1 MASERHYGLALV
13 LGGGEASME
22 ELARLYAMLGND
34 GRLRSLRWRE
44 GDARELGAAL
54 LSPEAAFVTR
64 DMLQQHPRPGREFGG
79 GGDDGLPIAW
89 KTGTSWGFRDAWTAG
104 LVGPYAIVVWLG
116 NFDGHGN
123 PALVGADAAAPLF
136 FELVDG
142 LRAGGVALPEP
153 PRQWPLALKRVSV
166 CRASGDLPNAWCPE
180 RGETW
185 YLPGK
190 SPIRVS
196 RVHRAVAVDVA
207 SGRVACGPFDP
218 ATMRMQVFEYWPS
231 DLMQVFAQ
239 AGMPRTRPPDDAA
252 CAGGQAWLGSAPV
265 ITSPH
270 RATRY
275 TLRLSHPEQAQLA
288 LAATVDADAGRMFW
302 FVDGAYIGSAG
313 NGDALAWTP
322 PGAGSFRLSV
332 VDDHGRSDARELDV
346 AVER

>member
-1 MASERHYGLALV
+1 
-13 LGGGEASME
+13 ME
-22 ELARLYAMLGND
+22 ELARLYAMLSND
-34 GRLRSLRWRE
+34 GRLRSLRWR
-44 GDARELGAAL
+44 GDDPQEFGAAL
-54 LSPEAAFVTR
+54 LSPEAAFITR
-64 DMLQQHPRPGREFGG
+64 DMLQQHARPGVEFGG
-79 GGDDGLPIAW
+79 GGDGLPVAW

-104 LVGPYAIVVWLG
+104 IAGPYVIVVWLG

-136 FELVDG
+136 FELLDG

-185 YLPGK
+185 FIPGK

-207 SGRVACGPFDP
+207 SGQVACGPFDP
-218 ATMRMQVFEYWPS
+218 ATMRMQVYEYWPS
-231 DLMQVFAQ
+231 DLMHVFEQ
-239 AGMPRTRPPDDAA
+239 AGIPRTRPPPDGA
-252 CAGGQAWLGSAPV
+252 CTNGGQAWLGSAPM
-265 ITSPH
+265 ITSPY

-288 LAATVDADAGRMFW
+288 LSATVDADVARVFW
-302 FVDGAYIGSAG
+302 FADGAYLGAAR
-313 NGDALAWTP
+313 NGEALAWTP
-322 PGAGSFRLSV
+322 PGAGRFRLSV
-332 VDDHGRSDARELDV
+332 VDDHGREDARELEV
-346 AVER
+346 GVER